1 MTNDQQTADR
11 SFAQPALA
19 IIGMHRS
26 GTSMVAE
33 LCESA
38 GLHIGTELV
47 GADKSN
53 PRGHFEDYDFY
64 RYHEKVLSENSRPPQ
79 GYEPFDSPLKISD
92 ENRRLAQS
100 MINLRRE
107 RLIPWGWKDPRTIL
121 FIRFWLSILPEARFL
136 LVFRHPGEVACSLER
151 RGEAYFQDGGI
162 QAHRNWYWYNKMALD
177 LIKLHPDR
185 IIVREAREIC
195 KKPNQLIQ
203 DLNIL
208 LETKLKCTNTP
219 CHPDLLQQL
228 RISSL
233 PPPYRDLT
241 NNCESLYKDL
251 QAISRSSQTASKSP
265 FSAPISRW
273 KQRVAIVIPVH
284 RLPLRP
290 HELASLTQMRH
301 HLLCFDRIVI
311 SPASLDTSS
320 LGLPTYAFED
330 HWFESIESYS
340 RLLLDQSFY
349 AAFKNYEFILIHQLD
364 ALVFSSNLND
374 WCDQGFDYIG
384 APWFHNYSSKPAGGL
399 WATGNGGLSL
409 RKVRTFLE
417 LLEKPQIAAAAAST
431 SQPEDVFWSFEAAKL
446 SDEFNIAPP
455 NESVKFAVESG
466 PRYCFSI
473 NNNTLPFGCHYW
485 ERIDPE
491 FWQCFLVAEAQSFL
505 PKKEY
510 PWIIPGDPN
519 REWMKSLSARII
531 SQAIGKNDTEALA
544 KMLTNDISTDT
555 MNGPPTSEG
564 IINLFDRL
572 LGRAPGEDWFDFWI
586 DKPNAKLSDVR
597 RDLAIGPEFRK
608 RCEHLKQATLA
619 AISHG

>member
-1 MTNDQQTADR
+1 MKSEQQTADR
-11 SFAQPALA
+11 SFFPPALA

-47 GADKSN
+47 GAHKSN
-53 PRGHFEDYDFY
+53 PRGHFEDCDFY
-64 RYHEKVLSENSRPPQ
+64 RFHEKVLADNSRLPQ

-92 ENRRLAQS
+92 ENRKLAQS
-100 MINLRRE
+100 TINLRRE
-107 RLIPWGWKDPRTIL
+107 RRIPWGWKDPRTIL
-121 FIRFWLSILPEARFL
+121 FIRFWLAILPEARFL

-151 RGEAYFQDGGI
+151 RGEAYFQDGGV
-162 QAHRNWYWYNKMALD
+162 QAHRNWYWYNKIALD
-177 LIKLHPDR
+177 LIELHPER

-195 KKPNQLIQ
+195 HKPNQLIQ
-203 DLNIL
+203 DLNL
-208 LETKLKCTNTP
+208 LLGTSLESTNAP
-219 CHPDLLQQL
+219 CNPDLLQHL
-228 RISSL
+228 RASSP
-233 PPPYRDLT
+233 PPPYRDLI
-241 NNCESLYKDL
+241 NNCENLYKDL
-251 QAISRSSQTASKSP
+251 QALSRRSQTTSDDA
-265 FSAPISRW
+265 FSAPISAW
-273 KQRVAIVIPVH
+273 HQRAAIVIPVH

-301 HLLCFDRIVI
+301 HLLCFDRIVV

-340 RLLLDQSFY
+340 KLLLDQPFY
-349 AAFKNYEFILIHQLD
+349 AAFKNYDFILIHQLD

-374 WCDQGFDYIG
+374 WCDQDFDYIG
-384 APWFHNYSSKPAGGL
+384 APWFFNYAAKPAGGL

-409 RKVRTFLE
+409 RKVRKFLK
-417 LLEKPQIAAAAAST
+417 LLENPQIAAAAAST
-431 SQPEDVFWSFEAAKL
+431 SQPEDVFWSLEATKL
-446 SDEFNIAPP
+446 SNEFSVAPP
-455 NESVKFAVESG
+455 NESVKFAVESS

-485 ERIDPE
+485 DRIDPE
-491 FWQCFLVAEAQSFL
+491 FWQCFLVKEAQACL

-510 PWIIPGDPN
+510 PWLASHDPN
-519 REWMKSLSARII
+519 HEWMKSLSARII
-531 SQAIGKNDTEALA
+531 SRAIGENNTEEIA
-544 KMLTNDISTDT
+544 KMITNDIDANI

-564 IINLFDRL
+564 IIALFDRL
-572 LGRAPGEDWFDFWI
+572 LGREPGEDWFDFWI

-597 RDLAIGPEFRK
+597 RDLATGPEFRK
-608 RCEHLKQATLA
+608 RCGHLKQATLTA
-619 AISHG
+619 VSHS